1 MVKKPTKVFI
11 RSMCLLA
18 MLLLL
23 SNCGPSLKTQIEQLE
38 AEYSRLYVDQKTD
51 IENYKVK
58 QRSFDQNWIRWES
71 SLSNEQCTQIKKCS
85 EQLEG
90 ENVRCWKTLID
101 SLSTEQLNELVKIGQ
116 EFNSLNAIGDK
127 IKERDRDL
135 RQLWYKIDL
144 LVRKKQIEDMN
155 NLMLLGILLSNVHVS
170 YGAAVQ
176 PPPQPDILF
185 QWNIQDR
192 LQRIENQLRWPYR

>member
-1 MVKKPTKVFI
+1 MVKKPTKVLI

-23 SNCGPSLKTQIEQLE
+23 SNCGPSLKTQIEQSE

-58 QRSFDQNWIRWES
+58 QRSFDQNWIGWEF

-155 NLMLLGILLSNVHVS
+155 NLMLLGILLSNAHVS

>member
-1 MVKKPTKVFI
+1 MVKKPTKVLI

-23 SNCGPSLKTQIEQLE
+23 SNCGPSLKTQIEQSE

-58 QRSFDQNWIRWES
+58 QRSFDQNWIGWEF

-135 RQLWYKIDL
+135 QQLWYKIDL

-155 NLMLLGILLSNVHVS
+155 NLMLLGILLSNAHVS